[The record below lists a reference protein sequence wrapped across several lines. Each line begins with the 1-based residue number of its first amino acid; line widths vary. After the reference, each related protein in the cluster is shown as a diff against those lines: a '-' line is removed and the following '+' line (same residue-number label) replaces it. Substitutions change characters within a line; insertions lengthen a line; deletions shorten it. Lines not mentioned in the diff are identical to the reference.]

1 MGPERIGRP
10 VELGVVRD
18 GARRALAVTPVE
30 LSA

>member
-18 GARRALAVTPVE
+18 GARRPLDLTPVE